1 LLPEPQIVGGVKTG
15 SAVRPPFVQKVEGL
29 GTHSPGRVCEIET
42 PGLRPASS
50 WDTTDDKKGAL
61 FAQVSSVNRNS
72 KKGAPLPRLTKIV
85 AIQIHHLVPC
95 RHEVLHKHLLRI
107 VASIGFRD
115 GPEVGV

>member
-1 LLPEPQIVGGVKTG
+1 MLPEPQIVGGVKTG

-61 FAQVSSVNRNS
+61 C
-72 KKGAPLPRLTKIV
+72 T
-85 AIQIHHLVPC
+85 
-95 RHEVLHKHLLRI
+95 
-107 VASIGFRD
+107 GFER
-115 GPEVGV
+115 ESEL